1 MKENLLTRFELELAM
16 LHRIY
21 RCMDENELAVLFEKV
36 TGHSLN
42 EWDNK
47 RNAWQCDVPFEH
59 LVSADVGTAL
69 DFLTDYWERHEV
81 QKNFVTRSQQNGGD
95 CNHEWVV
102 FSTALQEVCL
112 MVECVECG
120 AFGTVDDP
128 TKQEWRR
135 AFSASSHP
143 YGWAAK
149 ERVTVRG
156 TPGMRHVERVR

>member
-1 MKENLLTRFELELAM
+1 MKENYLNRFQLELAM

-36 TGHSLN
+36 TGHSLD

-47 RNAWQCDVPFEH
+47 RNVWKCDVPFEQ
-59 LVSADVGTAL
+59 LVSSDVSTAL
-69 DFLTDYWERHEV
+69 DFLTGYWERHDM
-81 QKNFVTRSQQNGGD
+81 KRKLVTRSQQNVGD

-128 TKQEWRR
+128 TSDEWRR
-135 AFSASSHP
+135 AFRAPSRP
-143 YGWAAK
+143 YKWDAK